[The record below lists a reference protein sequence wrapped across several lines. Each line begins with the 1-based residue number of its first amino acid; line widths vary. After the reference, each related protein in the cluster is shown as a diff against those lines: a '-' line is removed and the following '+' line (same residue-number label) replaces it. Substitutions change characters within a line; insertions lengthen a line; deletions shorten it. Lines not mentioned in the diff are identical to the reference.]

1 MESDAL
7 ASTTEFTS
15 NKKWLNGWFA
25 PKDHLWNHS
34 LYWHTKPC
42 YKCTWDERTYQYLS
56 SLHHR
61 PFFVYH
67 HSMKMH
73 FIFDSKTFR
82 TNIFYFILFQKLNLI
97 EFYIYYESWIKK
109 LLVEKYHKW
118 YAHYYHNMFCMFR
131 YICYYWISQINIES
145 TAGFL
150 LIFLLSN
157 FFVTLHRM
165 MLP

>member
-7 ASTTEFTS
+7 ASTTAFTS

-34 LYWHTKPC
+34 LYWPTKPY
-42 YKCTWDERTYQYLS
+42 YKCTWKERMYQCLG
-56 SLHHR
+56 SLQDR

-67 HSMKMH
+67 HSIKMH
-73 FIFDSKTFR
+73 FIFDSKTFQIDNFLFHFVSEIEFDR
-82 TNIFYFILFQKLNLI
+82 ILFIFITNYMKWYYKIFY
-97 EFYIYYESWIKK
+97 
-109 LLVEKYHKW
+109 
-118 YAHYYHNMFCMFR
+118 MFW
-131 YICYYWISQINIES
+131 YICHYWISQIILKS

-150 LIFLLSN
+150 LIFLPSN